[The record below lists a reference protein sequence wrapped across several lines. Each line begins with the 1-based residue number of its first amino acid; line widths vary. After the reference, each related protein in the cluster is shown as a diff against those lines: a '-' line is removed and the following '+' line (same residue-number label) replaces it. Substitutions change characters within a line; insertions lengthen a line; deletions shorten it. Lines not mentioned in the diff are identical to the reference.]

1 MIGAFAVVGLVDG
14 SPRGESR
21 PGPMALDDEDLASLV
36 RRAQKN
42 EPAAYATL
50 YARFGRAVH
59 AAVLARAPSGDA
71 EDAVQEAFLT
81 AWRRLDSLAEPAAFG
96 GWILQ
101 IARRTAIDH
110 KRRVRPSE
118 ELDPDAG
125 AHDPPPTAEARE
137 VLAALVDLPE
147 AYRETL
153 VMRLVEGMTGPEIAE
168 ATGMQPDSV
177 RVNLCRGM
185 KLLRAKLGGEVET

>member
-1 MIGAFAVVGLVDG
+1 MVRAGAVRLVLPAVPGEARSVCMHGEDDDVAALV
-14 SPRGESR
+14 
-21 PGPMALDDEDLASLV
+21 LAA
-36 RRAQKN
+36 RRHEAS
-42 EPAAYATL
+42 AYAKL
-50 YARFGRAVH
+50 FSRFRRAVH
-59 AAVLARAPSGDA
+59 AAVLARAPDGDG

-81 AWRRLDSLAEPAAFG
+81 AWRRIDDLDEPAAFG

-110 KRRVRPSE
+110 RRRARAVE
-118 ELDPDAG
+118 VLDAEVAAPEA
-125 AHDPPPTAEARE
+125 PPTAEAKE
-137 VLAALVDLPE
+137 VLRALLTLPE

-168 ATGMQPDSV
+168 ATGMQPESV

-185 KLLRAKLGGEVET
+185 KLLRAKLGGEVES